1 MTRIAT
7 MCSLI
12 ETWKEKRNQMNE
24 EQEDIDPGDSLIMRV
39 RRIIRGEPDSRDDL
53 IALLDDKRWNSF
65 LEKQELRML
74 KGVLQVGQMQVRE
87 VMIPRSQMVVLER
100 DAPMDELVASIVESG
115 HSRFPVIGEDRDEVV
130 GILLAKDVLRFYV
143 ESPGEILDLTGFL
156 RPATFIPES
165 KRLDTLLQEFRSGR
179 NHMAI
184 VVDEYGGIS
193 GLLTIEDVLE
203 EIVGE
208 IDEEHDPQV
217 AEPLQQHGDHWNVMA
232 LTRIDEFN
240 EFFSS
245 ALNDDDYETVGG
257 LLMREF
263 GRLPRRG
270 ESASF
275 GGFKFKVTQADRR
288 RIHLLEVFRED
299 APETDE

>member
-1 MTRIAT
+1 
-7 MCSLI
+7 
-12 ETWKEKRNQMNE
+12 MNDDTVP
-24 EQEDIDPGDSLIMRV
+24 QENNDSLIIRV
-39 RRIIRGEPDSRDDL
+39 RRLLKGEPDSRDDL
-53 IALLDDKRWNSF
+53 IELLDDERWNSV
-65 LEKQELRML
+65 LDKQELRML
-74 KGVLQVGQMQVRE
+74 KGVLQVSQMQVRE
-87 VMIPRSQMVVLER
+87 IMIPRSQMVVLER
-100 DAPMDELVASIVESG
+100 DAPMDELFTAIVESG

-130 GILLAKDVLRFYV
+130 GILLAKDVLRFSV
-143 ESPGEILDLTGFL
+143 ESPGEALDLSGFL

-208 IDEEHDPQV
+208 IDDEHDPQV
-217 AEPLQQHGDHWNVMA
+217 AEPIQHQGDHWNVMA

-240 EFFSS
+240 EFFSTS
-245 ALNDDDYETVGG
+245 LDDDDYETVGG
-257 LLMREF
+257 LIMREF

-270 ESASF
+270 EEASF
-275 GGFKFKVTQADRR
+275 GGFLFRVTQADRR
-288 RIHLLEVFRED
+288 RIHRLDVFREAEPD
-299 APETDE
+299 NIE